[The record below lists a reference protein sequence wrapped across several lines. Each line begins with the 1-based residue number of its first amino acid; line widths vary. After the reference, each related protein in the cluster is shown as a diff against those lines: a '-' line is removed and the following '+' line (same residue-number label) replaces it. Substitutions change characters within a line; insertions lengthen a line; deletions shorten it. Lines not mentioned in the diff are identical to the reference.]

1 MVCLLVL
8 WSLRPCE
15 LRGPRQTFE
24 IARCCRLL
32 SDQSNPPVFG
42 LQARE
47 KQGKE
52 EGKKRE
58 KMEEEKIRY

>member
-1 MVCLLVL
+1 
-8 WSLRPCE
+8 
-15 LRGPRQTFE
+15 
-24 IARCCRLL
+24 L